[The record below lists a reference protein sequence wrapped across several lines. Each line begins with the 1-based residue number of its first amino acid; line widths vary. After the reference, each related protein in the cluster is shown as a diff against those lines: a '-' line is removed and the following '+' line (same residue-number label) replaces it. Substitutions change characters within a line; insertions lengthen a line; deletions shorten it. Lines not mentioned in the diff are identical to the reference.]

1 MAETEGREQK
11 GVNQN
16 QGQDSSQN
24 PEAGDLHDKLRMVS
38 GSVGNM
44 LRWKKG
50 IYLTRVGSSLYEE
63 EKKRRSMPSSRA

>member
-38 GSVGNM
+38 GSAGNM
-44 LRWKKG
+44 LR
-50 IYLTRVGSSLYEE
+50 
-63 EKKRRSMPSSRA
+63 